1 MFSLEVNHDLIMLLY
16 NIRFQNQIEICGL
29 KELIAVLKC
38 YVSFRPCSPFW
49 EFNQDKKYW
58 NNKHQIKITMG
69 ITGLLPFLKNASRP
83 ASLDEFSGKVAA
95 VDVYVWLHRYTYY
108 WILA

>member
-1 MFSLEVNHDLIMLLY
+1 MLSLEVNQDLILLLY
-16 NIRFQNQIEICGL
+16 NIRFSKRCGL
-29 KELIAVLKC
+29 KELIAVSKC
-38 YVSFRPCSPFW
+38 YVSFRPCPFW

-58 NNKHQIKITMG
+58 YNKHQIEITMG

-95 VDVYVWLHRYTYY
+95 VDVYVWLHR
-108 WILA
+108 

>member
-1 MFSLEVNHDLIMLLY
+1 MLSLEVNQDLILLLY
-16 NIRFQNQIEICGL
+16 NIRFSKLEIEICGL
-29 KELIAVLKC
+29 KELIAVSKFC
-38 YVSFRPCSPFW
+38 VSFRPCPFW

-58 NNKHQIKITMG
+58 NNKHQIEITMG

-95 VDVYVWLHRYTYY
+95 VDVYVWLHR
-108 WILA
+108 